1 MNAAA
6 VPLPETEAD
15 WLAALAAVATAVEG
29 VAFITA
35 LPHDGVGDL
44 LVGGLARPEPAVV
57 DAALALA
64 TRLLGSSGSGFADK
78 LRVADVLQAVV
89 TLLGSPD
96 TDRRIKAAQI
106 ISSVSN
112 DFKYS
117 NEARQVIQSVVDHA
131 EFETNP
137 RCAELLLMA
146 SVAIK
151 VEKLVRL
158 IIAKFDAVSSEVQ
171 EKTIR
176 FISSKIKTI
185 PQTEDDLVRQAA
197 QLLIYTSEIE
207 LFVSVGYIEAIDQ
220 SDLIRSSLHS
230 SMFRINW
237 SFTLGQLLFEIA
249 HVEPSFFKSQ
259 TVATLVDGLASTDP
273 NMVELCA
280 ESVLRPLKDVWG
292 IPYDFDRSKIVGLL
306 DLGLVRNIF
315 AMISQGLFPKV
326 DLPVAAIRTLLE
338 IAQELGQPNR
348 VVVDVDQCDGVAT
361 LRRIL
366 DDGVN
371 AQLKNTVTGMLR
383 TFFPHHTTTAD
394 TSIIPCPDNDAIS
407 FKVGYSSMLEAKP
420 RTLVE
425 KLFVALMTAILSKP
439 SWWTKIGDAAIA
451 DRWRA
456 EAAAQGVSAAAINLA
471 LEETA
476 FLATHGVRSVLGG
489 TMTVVHGAVERTVV
503 SDDAVAGD
511 LRAALVVLAGA
522 LEDVP
527 EHKKDWHP
535 GTRNQVLDLVH
546 PSLFCLVYGRTLVAD
561 IGERRGATEMLPWDV
576 LGNSEKVADVPV
588 FDSQPQF
595 SSRRFQ
601 WLPAEFRVQDD
612 GSVSILSPINNLHP
626 MRHRG
631 LYATVAKVF
640 SRFVPLFEELAGIMR
655 AEFGRS
661 YIKNPIEGYEQ
672 PDRYD
677 DQGNKITD
685 APRPVHVPKL
695 PEHFEPPEKLP
706 EPVGLRGR
714 NLQVS
719 VKLANIHLTPENP
732 RYDGGSWHIEGTINE
747 SIVATGI
754 CYYDMDN
761 ITTSRLSF
769 RTALSEDIDYE
780 QDDRMYWMDVY
791 GIANEE
797 TQRVEEL
804 GALEAKL
811 GRCIVFPNVHQHR
824 VEPFELADP
833 TRPGFRKILVFFL
846 VDPTKRIV
854 STAHMAPQQQ
864 DWHEAGLR
872 ATPLPPELWPLV
884 TPHIPG
890 TMTLDNSKEVR
901 LELMDE
907 RTDVQSVVN
916 NQVFGQRFTL
926 CEH

>member
-6 VPLPETEAD
+6 LPLPETEAD

-57 DAALALA
+57 VAQ
-64 TRLLGSSGSGFADK
+64 LL
-78 LRVADVLQAVV
+78 AVV
-89 TLLGSPD
+89 STGFLFSREVGLVFLS
-96 TDRRIKAAQI
+96 I
-106 ISSVSN
+106 
-112 DFKYS
+112 
-117 NEARQVIQSVVDHA
+117 VDHA
-131 EFETNP
+131 VIETDP
-137 RCAELLLMA
+137 RCMELLLRA
-146 SVAIK
+146 VLSPVGYLAKCEDQKI
-151 VEKLVRL
+151 EKLVRL

-171 EKTIR
+171 SRAAR
-176 FISSKIKTI
+176 FFGIKFKSI
-185 PQTEDDLVRQAA
+185 PPTQDDLAQQAA
-197 QLLIYTSEIE
+197 QLLVRCINSDVESVAQAAVQSISSAALVGGSHAVQ
-207 LFVSVGYIEAIDQ
+207 LFVSAGFIEAVDRPDVIHTNV
-220 SDLIRSSLHS
+220 HS
-230 SMFRINW
+230 YVFRIAW
-237 SFTLGQLLFEIA
+237 PSTFSMLFFNVA
-249 HVEPSFFKSQ
+249 HVEPSFLKSRI
-259 TVATLVDGLASTDP
+259 VVTLIDGLASDDP
-273 NMVELCA
+273 DMVELCA
-280 ESVLRPLKDVWG
+280 TSILRQLEGVWR
-292 IPYDFDRSKIVGLL
+292 IPYEFDRSKIVSLL

-326 DLPVAAIRTLLE
+326 DLPVAAIGTLLE
-338 IAQELGQPNR
+338 IAQTLGQPNR

-361 LRRIL
+361 LRRVL

-383 TFFPHHTTTAD
+383 TFFPHQTTTAD

-425 KLFVALMTAILSKP
+425 KPFVALMTAILSKP

-451 DRWRA
+451 DRWSA

-655 AEFGRS
+655 ADFGRS
-661 YIKNPIEGYEQ
+661 YIKNPIEGYKR

-677 DQGNKITD
+677 DQGNEITD
-685 APRPVHVPKL
+685 IPRPVHVPKL

-714 NLQVS
+714 NLQVI
-719 VKLANIHLTPENP
+719 VKLANIHLTPEKP

-769 RTALSEDIDYE
+769 RTALSEDIRYE

-872 ATPLPPELWPLV
+872 DMPLLPELWPLV

-890 TMTLDNSKEVR
+890 TMTLDNAKELR
-901 LELMDE
+901 LELMNE

-916 NQVFGQRFTL
+916 NQVFGQTFTL

>member
-1 MNAAA
+1 MVARSTMNHSMK
-6 VPLPETEAD
+6 LI
-15 WLAALAAVATAVEG
+15 AL
-29 VAFITA
+29 
-35 LPHDGVGDL
+35 
-44 LVGGLARPEPAVV
+44 
-57 DAALALA
+57 
-64 TRLLGSSGSGFADK
+64 
-78 LRVADVLQAVV
+78 
-89 TLLGSPD
+89 
-96 TDRRIKAAQI
+96 
-106 ISSVSN
+106 
-112 DFKYS
+112 
-117 NEARQVIQSVVDHA
+117 VIRANVH
-131 EFETNP
+131 
-137 RCAELLLMA
+137 
-146 SVAIK
+146 
-151 VEKLVRL
+151 
-158 IIAKFDAVSSEVQ
+158 
-171 EKTIR
+171 
-176 FISSKIKTI
+176 
-185 PQTEDDLVRQAA
+185 
-197 QLLIYTSEIE
+197 
-207 LFVSVGYIEAIDQ
+207 
-220 SDLIRSSLHS
+220 
-230 SMFRINW
+230 
-237 SFTLGQLLFEIA
+237 LGQFRSDWSLSFSHLLFKIA
-249 HVEPSFFKSQ
+249 HVEPSFFKSSIV
-259 TVATLVDGLASTDP
+259 VALVEGLASTDP

-280 ESVLRPLKDVWG
+280 KSVLEPLDGNWK
-292 IPYDFDRSKIVGLL
+292 IPHDFDRSKIVGLL

-326 DLPVAAIRTLLE
+326 DLPVDAIGTLLE
-338 IAQELGQPNR
+338 IAQTLGQPNR

-361 LRRIL
+361 LRRVL

-383 TFFPHHTTTAD
+383 TFFPHRSTTAD
-394 TSIIPCPDNDAIS
+394 TSIIPCADNDAIS

-425 KLFVALMTAILSKP
+425 KPFVALMTTILSKP

-576 LGNSEKVADVPV
+576 LGTSEKVADVPV

-640 SRFVPLFEELAGIMR
+640 SRFLPLFEELAGIMR
-655 AEFGRS
+655 ADFGRS

-714 NLQVS
+714 NLQVI

-890 TMTLDNSKEVR
+890 TMTLDNAKEVR
-901 LELMDE
+901 LELMNK